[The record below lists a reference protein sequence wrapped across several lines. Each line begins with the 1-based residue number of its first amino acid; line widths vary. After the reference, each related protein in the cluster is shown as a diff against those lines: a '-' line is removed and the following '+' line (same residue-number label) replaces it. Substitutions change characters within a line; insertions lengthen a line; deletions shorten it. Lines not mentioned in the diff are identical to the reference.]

1 MYLQSIEITG
11 ALGKN
16 YEIPAAVSVVD
27 DVLLANG
34 LMGKDHKDMPMYD
47 YVFGAFC
54 RLLISID
61 GRRKPSFRARC
72 REVVSI
78 RSSSPIRKGFI
89 TLFQQDKKL
98 PGGGDH

>member
-34 LMGKDHKDMPMYD
+34 QRSQDMPMYD
-47 YVFGAFC
+47 YVFRAFF

-61 GRRKPSFRARC
+61 GRRKPSPC
-72 REVVSI
+72 EV
-78 RSSSPIRKGFI
+78 
-89 TLFQQDKKL
+89 
-98 PGGGDH
+98 

>member
-1 MYLQSIEITG
+1 LGPKGKFLRGKDSEHVGAVIAQPILSHMYLQSIEITG

-34 LMGKDHKDMPMYD
+34 QRSQRYAN
-47 YVFGAFC
+47 VFGAFF

-61 GRRKPSFRARC
+61 GRRKPSPC
-72 REVVSI
+72 EV
-78 RSSSPIRKGFI
+78 
-89 TLFQQDKKL
+89 
-98 PGGGDH
+98 